1 MEFRSEAAQARA
13 EREEG
18 DRARRLPMHTGRALA
33 SGALAV
39 VFVLVGLFFAVPVG
53 QDRRGSGQVVP
64 ADATMIRADS
74 EGTLAWTLPV
84 GTPVPAG
91 GLVASIEG
99 GSSRATLAATR
110 ATARAALVDHLRFP
124 QRERFAVGVPDAVR
138 QLRAE
143 QTRAQARALYAAASG
158 EVLLSSARP
167 GDAIKPGDLVAVVGH
182 RDAPMELR
190 ASFPADAK
198 APPQRGDTIRFRWGE
213 RTEQWANFDIVGVS
227 YMAAD
232 NEARTNKE
240 TKPSSIQ
247 LVGVVVD
254 EHAERLRPGLRGE
267 VELAGSGET
276 MAEFV
281 WVNLAAAFGLSEAS

>member
-1 MEFRSEAAQARA
+1 
-13 EREEG
+13 
-18 DRARRLPMHTGRALA
+18 MHTGRALA

>member
-18 DRARRLPMHTGRALA
+18 DRARRLPMQTGRALA
-33 SGALAV
+33 SGALAI
-39 VFVLVGLFFAVPVG
+39 VFVMVGLFFAVPVG

-84 GTPVPAG
+84 GTQVSAG
-91 GLVASIEG
+91 ALVASIEG

-124 QRERFAVGVPDAVR
+124 QRERFAVGIPDAVR

-143 QTRAQARALYAAASG
+143 QSRAQARALHASSSG

-167 GDAIKPGDLVAVVGH
+167 GDAMRPGDLVAVVGH
-182 RDAPMELR
+182 RNAPMELR
-190 ASFPADAK
+190 ASFPANAK

-213 RTEQWANFDIVGVS
+213 RTEQWANFDVVGVS
-227 YMAAD
+227 YMAAGEE
-232 NEARTNKE
+232 NRAKQEAE
-240 TKPSSIQ
+240 PASIQ
-247 LVGVVVD
+247 LIGIVAP
-254 EHAERLRPGLRGE
+254 EHADRLRPGLRGQ
-267 VELAGSGET
+267 VELAGSAET
-276 MAEFV
+276 MAQFV
-281 WVNLAAAFGLSEAS
+281 WSNLAAAFDFSEAS